1 MEENTAQPMEDT
13 LQWAVICQDMR
24 NKYKTVHLSGDMPD
38 EISVCHYVTAL
49 GTPSGL
55 SHWEICHKSLINSIP
70 PELLEFPPDSRVT
83 VWSIRRD
90 FRMYIGKIEGEQIS
104 AWVSAFTSFGYIS
117 RNKISGSYGSSMFN
131 FLKNFYTMFDS
142 SWTILHSQKKC
153 TVFQFLHNLASTY
166 FQCVHKCVFVCV
178 FYHGHPNWC
187 ELASSCGLNWVSL
200 KTSDIYTLHLS
211 GIHLSWNSSFQN
223 CEE

>member
-1 MEENTAQPMEDT
+1 M
-13 LQWAVICQDMR
+13 QWAVICQDMR
-24 NKYKTVHLSGDMPD
+24 NKYQTVHLSGEMPD

-90 FRMYIGKIEGEQIS
+90 FRMYTGKIEGVQIY

-117 RNKISGSYGSSMFN
+117 RSKISGSYGSSMLIFWRISILCLTAAGPFYIPKRNAQYFN
-131 FLKNFYTMFDS
+131 FS
-142 SWTILHSQKKC
+142 TILPALIFSVC
-153 TVFQFLHNLASTY
+153 ISVCL
-166 FQCVHKCVFVCV
+166 CVCFTMVILIGV
-178 FYHGHPNWC
+178 N
-187 ELASSCGLNWVSL
+187 
-200 KTSDIYTLHLS
+200 
-211 GIHLSWNSSFQN
+211 
-223 CEE
+223 